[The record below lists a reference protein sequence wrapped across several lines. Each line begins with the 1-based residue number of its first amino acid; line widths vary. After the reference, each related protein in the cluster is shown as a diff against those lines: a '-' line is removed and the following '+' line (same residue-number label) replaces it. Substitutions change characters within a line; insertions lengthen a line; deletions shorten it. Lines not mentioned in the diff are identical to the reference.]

1 MQKTHEHG
9 IFSISDIVALIC
21 GYLESRDLVNLLT
34 VSRPQ
39 PLMGL
44 LLDVSWDEVSEQLG
58 NPGQLDQQSLLRFD
72 LYAPLVRKIDVNPT
86 EEEKKLAWR
95 FLLRRVPRRPL
106 LPGLRR
112 LALGVGCG
120 QRYEPLEALMCTLV
134 LLCPSLVEICG
145 TPYYDAWIEPPLVS
159 LLLQGLVHTAPDM
172 ERLRLLALSQ
182 KQIPYVKSSL
192 FSNLA
197 ALRSLRILHCS
208 TAMIDSPVML
218 LLGTLPELESLQVN
232 APAAPDGLDD
242 PERDNGD
249 PEDDL
254 SLDDLILPPHSFHSL
269 RHLNLQFLP
278 CGVVSQL
285 WRSTPLVR
293 QLISVHV
300 RFHPDDAA
308 EGDSTMINSTICDI
322 CKGSPDTIELCLDG
336 YDIQFIEISPAAIDC
351 LKQLPL
357 RRLQLLEVHLP
368 ASLGP
373 GTGLLV
379 TAVPNVE
386 YLEID
391 KMDAT
396 FDDLVLIARHLPK
409 LQFLVANV
417 VLTDWPFDL
426 EEWSITPSPSMLRL
440 GSEFMFSNQVDGF
453 DLDEDENMEDYV
465 DLMAQHLH
473 TLWPNGISCERET
486 TGEPREDLDNECFDL
501 LTSKLKALNPPGLE
515 LPARKIYEA
524 TWLYKHSH

>member
-1 MQKTHEHG
+1 MQATHTHG
-9 IFSISDIVALIC
+9 IFSVSDILALIC
-21 GYLESRDLVNLLT
+21 GYLEFQDLVNLLAI
-34 VSRPQ
+34 SRPQ

-44 LLDVSWDEVSEQLG
+44 LPVNPDEVSEQLG

-72 LYAPLVRKIDVNPT
+72 LYASLVRKITVDPT
-86 EEEKKLAWR
+86 EEGTKLAWH

-120 QRYEPLEALMCTLV
+120 QRYEPLEALMCTLA
-134 LLCPSLVEICG
+134 LLCPPLVEICG

-182 KQIPYVKSSL
+182 KQIPYIKSSL

-197 ALRSLRILHCS
+197 ALRSLRTLHCS
-208 TAMIDSPVML
+208 TAMIDSSVML
-218 LLGTLPELESLQVN
+218 LLGTLPELKSLQIN

-254 SLDDLILPPHSFHSL
+254 SLDDLILPPHSFPSL

-285 WRSTPLVR
+285 WSSAPLVR

-308 EGDSTMINSTICDI
+308 QGDSTTINGTICDI

-336 YDIQFIEISPAAIDC
+336 YDIQYIEISPAVIDC

-357 RRLQLLEVHLP
+357 QRLQLLDIYYLP
-368 ASLGP
+368 EPLGSS
-373 GTGLLV
+373 TSLLV
-379 TAVPNVE
+379 TAIPNVE
-386 YLEID
+386 YLEVGQVNVS
-391 KMDAT
+391 
-396 FDDLVLIARHLPK
+396 FDELVLIAKHLPK
-409 LQFLVANV
+409 LRFLVAYV
-417 VLTDWPFDL
+417 ILTGWPYDL
-426 EEWSITPSPSMLRL
+426 EDYESITSSPSVLHL
-440 GSEFMFSNQVDGF
+440 GCGFMFSSQTEEE
-453 DLDEDENMEDYV
+453 EDESMEDYV

-473 TLWPNGISCERET
+473 MLWPNGINCEREH
-486 TGEPREDLDNECFDL
+486 TGEPPEDLDKDYLNL
-501 LTSKLKALNPPGLE
+501 LQSKLKVLNPPE
-515 LPARKIYEA
+515 FEPPARKTYQA
-524 TWLYKHSH
+524 TWLY